1 MKRCLCLGSPAGRQR
16 QLPQTMVPPAVD
28 QRMRMSQIRLQ
39 THIQVVSSQYLLCNG
54 RTPYCIHAPCMQT
67 RHMFIL
73 LLQMPHRLNEWTLGK
88 SGSDLGVI
96 RALHS
101 MLLHPWKGRLIH
113 RGCMLQSSP
122 CFPRWID
129 PRRWWM
135 RLAMTCQAHSSPSA
149 SLAVPASRAVGEL
162 CFGLLSCTHC
172 RIAENDDEMQYAVC
186 SVQCADGCQAC
197 TMQHEELAPWQ

>member
-39 THIQVVSSQYLLCNG
+39 THIQVVSSQYFLCNG

-73 LLQMPHRLNEWTLGK
+73 LLQMPHRLNEWTLGT

-101 MLLHPWKGRLIH
+101 MLLHPWKGRLSH

-149 SLAVPASRAVGEL
+149 SLAVPASHAVGEL

-172 RIAENDDEMQYAVC
+172 RIAASDDEMQYAVC
-186 SVQCADGCQAC
+186 SVQCAVCRWLSSMHHA
-197 TMQHEELAPWQ
+197 A